1 MHLIPDPPSAD
12 APAPIGEGT
21 LDEWLEAVIREHYRP
36 LYLYALTLCGQEADA
51 ADLTQQTAVIF
62 AKKWNEVRDLT
73 KIKGWLYSILYR
85 EFLNLRRRTSRLT
98 SLDEHPE
105 HEPEPQPPPQAQTL
119 DGRAAVAALHSLE
132 EPYRAVLSLYYLED
146 LSYREIA
153 ATLEMPIGTV
163 MSRLSRAKDALRQIL
178 CPAT

>member
-1 MHLIPDPPSAD
+1 MPLVPEPAPD
-12 APAPIGEGT
+12 APAPAAGAA
-21 LDEWLEAVIREHYRP
+21 LDAWLEGVIREHYRP

-62 AKKWNEVRDLT
+62 ARKWSEVRDLT
-73 KIKGWLYSILYR
+73 KIKSWLFSILYR
-85 EFLNLRRRTSRLT
+85 EFLNLRRRTARIT

-105 HEPEPQPPPQAQTL
+105 HEPEPHPPQQAQTL
-119 DGRAAVAALHSLE
+119 DGRAAVAALHTLE
-132 EPYRAVLSLYYLED
+132 EPFRAVLSLYYLED

-153 ATLEMPIGTV
+153 DTLELPIGTV
-163 MSRLSRAKDALRQIL
+163 MSRLSRAKDALRLIL